1 MLLYSYRKALCIWNI
16 NYMFWAGE
24 QSQDNSL
31 CLCKCIFNI
40 VHSMKLHMN
49 FPPLVLCWQKV
60 WGFKMFQGFSICTK
74 VALTCAIFSPLIKR
88 TLGYTH
94 EAPFVGQLFVTY
106 SISEIIFLS
115 PWSSCSLQWDWGREA
130 PKREYNFEPLIFCC
144 CC

>member
-1 MLLYSYRKALCIWNI
+1 MCKDCRILTIICIVSVNLRINKKNAGWIKVLLYSYRKALCIWNI

-24 QSQDNSL
+24 QSQDNSQ

-40 VHSMKLHMN
+40 AHSMKLHMN

-94 EAPFVGQLFVTY
+94 EAPFVA
-106 SISEIIFLS
+106 
-115 PWSSCSLQWDWGREA
+115 SCL
-130 PKREYNFEPLIFCC
+130 
-144 CC
+144 